1 MTARAAPARAPKKT
15 AVAEPPAGEIVA
27 REVELVLLGDLR
39 PHPKNYRSHPEDQLE
54 HLRQSLREHGW
65 YRNVLIARDGTILG
79 GHGIVE
85 AAKSLGLREAPAVRL
100 DLDPDEPRALKVL
113 TADNELA
120 RLAEV
125 DDRLLSELLKEVKDF
140 DPEGLL
146 GTGYDEAMLANLV
159 MVTRPASEVRDFDE
173 AAEWVGMPDYDAP
186 PVPLK
191 LWVSFATLADKQ
203 DFAKRLNVPLG
214 EATKSMWWP
223 WRDREDPSSLRFEGD
238 ASDEDDDAPP
248 EPLDLDAIPF
258 SEDADGDA

>member
-1 MTARAAPARAPKKT
+1 
-15 AVAEPPAGEIVA
+15 
-27 REVELVLLGDLR
+27 VLLGDLR

-159 MVTRPASEVRDFDE
+159 MVTRPASEVASFDE
-173 AAEWVGMPDYDAP
+173 AAEWVGMPEYTPAEGAGPVASVVVKLDREADRAALSSALGVTITAQTRSVWWPPRERDDMIAVRVEDGAP
-186 PVPLK
+186 P
-191 LWVSFATLADKQ
+191 D
-203 DFAKRLNVPLG
+203 
-214 EATKSMWWP
+214 
-223 WRDREDPSSLRFEGD
+223 
-238 ASDEDDDAPP
+238 
-248 EPLDLDAIPF
+248 PLDLDAVPF
-258 SEDADGDA
+258 ERDGAAGGA